1 MENETLLKEVTAKA
15 QTWLGDGYDEAT
27 KAEVRRMLDNDD
39 KTELIESFYKDLEFG
54 TGGLRGIMGAGTN
67 RMNIYTVGAATQ
79 GLSNYLKKEFA
90 DLSEIKVVIGHDC
103 RNNSR
108 LFAEISADI
117 FSANGIK
124 VYLFESLRPTPE
136 MSFAIRALGCQSGII
151 LTASHNPKQWNALK
165 LLNERGEF
173 LNAAEG
179 NEVLRIAEAEEFDFA
194 DVDHLGSYRKDLTY
208 NQKHIDSVL
217 ALSLVDVEAI
227 RKANFRVAI
236 DCVNS
241 VGGIILPELLE
252 QLGVQHVEKL
262 YCEPT
267 GDFQHNPEPLEKNLG
282 DIMNLMK
289 GGKADV
295 AFVVDPDVDR
305 LAMICEDG
313 KMYGEEYTLVS
324 VADYVLKHTPGNTV
338 SNLSSTRALRDVT
351 RKYGK
356 EYFASA
362 VGEVNVTTK
371 MKEVGAVIGGEGN
384 GGVIYPESHYGRDAL
399 VGIALFL
406 SHLAHEGKKVSELR
420 ATYPAYFM
428 AKNRVDLTP
437 ETDVD
442 AILAKVKE
450 LYKDEEINDID
461 GVKIDFAD
469 KWVHLRKSNTEPII
483 RVYSEASTAEAAE
496 EIGQKIMKVIED
508 LAK

>member
-1 MENETLLKEVTAKA
+1 MTLIKSISGIRGTIGGHAGEGLNPLDIVKFTSA
-15 QTWLGDGYDEAT
+15 YAT
-27 KAEVRRMLDNDD
+27 LIRRTTTKTSNKIVVGRDARISGEMVKNVVCGTLMGMGFDVLNIGLASTPT
-39 KTELIESFYKDLEFG
+39 TELAVTMS
-54 TGGLRGIMGAGTN
+54 GACG
-67 RMNIYTVGAATQ
+67 
-79 GLSNYLKKEFA
+79 
-90 DLSEIKVVIGHDC
+90 
-103 RNNSR
+103 
-108 LFAEISADI
+108 
-117 FSANGIK
+117 
-124 VYLFESLRPTPE
+124 
-136 MSFAIRALGCQSGII
+136 GII

-165 LLNERGEF
+165 LLNEHGEF

-179 NEVLRIAEAEEFDFA
+179 NEVLRIAAAEEFEFA
-194 DVDHLGSYRKDLTY
+194 DIDHVGKYTEDNTY

-217 ALSLVDVEAI
+217 ALKLVDVEAI
-227 RKANFRVAI
+227 RNAHFRVAI

-252 QLGVQHVEKL
+252 RLGVEHVEKL

-282 DIMNLMK
+282 DIMGLMK
-289 GGKADV
+289 QGKNDV

-305 LAMICEDG
+305 LAIICENG
-313 KMYGEEYTLVS
+313 VMYGEEYTLVT

-351 RKYGK
+351 RKYGMQ
-356 EYFASA
+356 YNASA
-362 VGEVNVTTK
+362 VGEVNVVTK
-371 MKEVGAVIGGEGN
+371 MKATQAVIGGEGN

-420 ATYPAYFM
+420 ATYPNYFI
-428 AKNRVDLTP
+428 AKNRIDLTP

-450 LYKDEEINDID
+450 MYKNEEINDID
-461 GVKIDFAD
+461 GVKIDFPD

-483 RVYSEASTAEAAE
+483 RVYSEASTMEEAE
-496 EIGQKIMKVIED
+496 ELGKQIMDIVYS